1 MPNQKQLHKS
11 KIGGQALIE
20 GIMMRGVY
28 KTAMAVRIPD
38 RTIDVEIWD
47 TVKPGGKFQ
56 KLRKMPFI
64 RGIFSIV
71 GSLVVGYRCMIKSA
85 EKSGLDLEDDEK
97 PGKLD
102 LWLEKTFGDHLAKAV
117 MMTGAVLG
125 VILAVLLFMLLPA
138 FAVWGLDKV
147 IALGGFKGLIEGLIK
162 IVILVAYMAL
172 VSRMEE
178 IHRVFEYHGAEHKT
192 IACFEAGEELTVE
205 NIKKQTRFHP
215 RCGTSFLILVL
226 IISILIFSVVTWS
239 NPLVRTLLKLVL
251 LPVVIG
257 IAYELIQLAGRH
269 DNWLTRIISFPGV
282 QLQHITTKEPSDDQ
296 IEVALAAFLPVIPE
310 NLEDDKW

>member
-147 IALGGFKGLIEGLIK
+147 IAVGGVKGLIEGLIK